1 MKYLKDDIDFL
12 EQILEKVESRNM
24 HDQLEGYGMLRD
36 QISNMQK
43 RHLTPAAPK
52 CSGQAGQETLNRL
65 WHCAE
70 CGTGYFKKADAI
82 DCCSD

>member
-43 RHLTPAAPK
+43 RHLTPAALDSEGRAVLEGEAYK
-52 CSGQAGQETLNRL
+52 ILYFDNDTITLTR
-65 WHCAE
+65 CQ
-70 CGTGYFKKADAI
+70 
-82 DCCSD
+82 

>member
-43 RHLTPAAPK
+43 RLLTPATPDSEGSAVLEGNVYNIEYVDSEK
-52 CSGQAGQETLNRL
+52 IVLTRCQ
-65 WHCAE
+65 
-70 CGTGYFKKADAI
+70 
-82 DCCSD
+82 

>member
-36 QISNMQK
+36 QISNMPK
-43 RHLTPAAPK
+43 RHLTNK
-52 CSGQAGQETLNRL
+52 SSGQEELCGLCKRAKSE
-65 WHCAE
+65 CA
-70 CGTGYFKKADAI
+70 CTSTMF
-82 DCCSD
+82 